1 MEAVNPR
8 KERTPRDPETCDIP
22 FYVSEFVEKEVGN
35 DYDSL
40 SKLGR
45 LIEKLSENKLKLEE
59 QVS

>member
-1 MEAVNPR
+1 ME
-8 KERTPRDPETCDIP
+8 ERIPRDPETCDIP

-40 SKLGR
+40 SKLGG